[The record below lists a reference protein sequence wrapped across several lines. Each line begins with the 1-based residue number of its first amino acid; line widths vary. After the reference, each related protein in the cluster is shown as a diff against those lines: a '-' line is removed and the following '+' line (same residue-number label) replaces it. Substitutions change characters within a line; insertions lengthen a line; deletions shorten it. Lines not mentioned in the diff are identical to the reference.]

1 VSRLLRTLFDRRGR
15 ELDLTRSQ
23 WWALTAIYLNEGAT
37 QSELAD
43 FMELEKA
50 TVGRLLDRLA
60 EKAWIERRLDAVD
73 RRVRRVYLTETV
85 QGLMRSLRGVAAEVR
100 GDALRGLSA
109 EERDRFID
117 TLIKVKGNLLNL
129 DDMRPETGS
138 RSMAMAA
145 DD

>member
-1 VSRLLRTLFDRRGR
+1 MNTDDIDRNFGVLVHDVSRLLRTLFDRRGR

-60 EKAWIERRLDAVD
+60 EKAWIV
-73 RRVRRVYLTETV
+73 
-85 QGLMRSLRGVAAEVR
+85 
-100 GDALRGLSA
+100 
-109 EERDRFID
+109 
-117 TLIKVKGNLLNL
+117 
-129 DDMRPETGS
+129 GS
-138 RSMAMAA
+138 GGSI
-145 DD
+145 

>member
-1 VSRLLRTLFDRRGR
+1 
-15 ELDLTRSQ
+15 
-23 WWALTAIYLNEGAT
+23 
-37 QSELAD
+37 
-43 FMELEKA
+43 
-50 TVGRLLDRLA
+50 
-60 EKAWIERRLDAVD
+60 
-73 RRVRRVYLTETV
+73 
-85 QGLMRSLRGVAAEVR
+85 MRSLRGVAAEVR

-109 EERDRFID
+109 QERDRFID